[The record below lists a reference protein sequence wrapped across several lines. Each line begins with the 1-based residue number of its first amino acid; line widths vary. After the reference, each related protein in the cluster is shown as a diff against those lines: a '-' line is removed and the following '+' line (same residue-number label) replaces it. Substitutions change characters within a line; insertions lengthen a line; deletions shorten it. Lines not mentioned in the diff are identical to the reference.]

1 MKRMTLLVTST
12 LVVALTYLPGDSSA
26 TTLLVP
32 QSPWPVC
39 SNTVSVFCVQSV
51 SIQSPDQPAVTLTW
65 VPSGSP
71 APTTSNTGPTTTTTT
86 TTTTTATT
94 TTTLPGSPVESTT
107 AVPGFWTDAAWSS
120 GSDASLGFGGLFVDA
135 GAANAFS
142 NYVLA
147 TVDPAIQD
155 PSSNDVFL
163 AVQSGSTYPASLNPD
178 DLITVS
184 LNTGNAEPGVSM
196 AIGNNFSDSVGSGTN
211 PSTYS
216 FTASPVPVAVAADT
230 SACTG
235 ETGVAAAEATQLQVI
250 VAPMN
255 DPTSGFGVDGV
266 SGRMYVESNGACELS
281 TPVWNASTSSLSWIV
296 AAPHFLPDGS
306 TVNQGFYQAL
316 IPGSDAALLW
326 GLTNVNAAASALT
339 VSETSSGGLGAQV
352 AVSSVSVKNGNI
364 IVSSTGFDFSS
375 PHFKITKNLRYPWKH
390 QSRVKIVHCVK
401 GSHRMTVAALSPK
414 CPAGYHKK

>member
-1 MKRMTLLVTST
+1 MAST
-12 LVVALTYLPGDSSA
+12 LVVALSYVTSSSSA

-39 SNTVSVFCVQSV
+39 SATVTAFCVQSV
-51 SIQSPDQPAVTLTW
+51 SVQSPDGAAVTLTW
-65 VPSGSP
+65 VPSGSA
-71 APTTSNTGPTTTTTT
+71 APTGSSTSTTTTTT
-86 TTTTTATT
+86 TSPTTTTSTT
-94 TTTLPGSPVESTT
+94 VPSSAVESTT

-120 GSDASLGFGGLFVDA
+120 GSDASLGFGGLFVDV

-147 TVDPAIQD
+147 TVDPAIQN
-155 PSSNDVFL
+155 PSGDDVFL
-163 AVQSGSTYPASLNPD
+163 AVQSGSNYPASLNPD

-196 AIGNNFSDSVGSGTN
+196 AIGKNFSDNVSSGTN

-235 ETGVAAAEATQLQVI
+235 ETGVAATESTQLQVI
-250 VAPMN
+250 VAPTN

-281 TPVWNASTSSLSWIV
+281 TPVWSASTSSLSWV
-296 AAPHFLPDGS
+296 VGAPHFLPDGS
-306 TVNQGFYQAL
+306 TVNQGFYQAM

-326 GLTNVNAAASALT
+326 GLTNVNAAASALS
-339 VSETSSGGLGAQV
+339 VSETSSGGLASEV
-352 AVSSVSVKNGNI
+352 AVSSVSVKGGNI

-375 PHFKITKNLRYPWKH
+375 PHFKITKNPKYPWKL
-390 QSRVKIVHCVK
+390 QSRVKILHCVK
-401 GSHRMTVAALSPK
+401 GSHQKTVAALSPK
-414 CPAGYHKK
+414 CPAGYHRK